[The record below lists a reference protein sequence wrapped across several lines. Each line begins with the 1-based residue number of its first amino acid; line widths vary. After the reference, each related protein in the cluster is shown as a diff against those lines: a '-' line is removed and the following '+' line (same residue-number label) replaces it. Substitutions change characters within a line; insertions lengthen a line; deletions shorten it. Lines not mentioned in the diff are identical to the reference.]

1 MTARSRFGDL
11 AGSLAIR
18 ALQRL
23 PPETAHG
30 LALQALARGLA
41 GRRSLARWPRLA
53 TSLCGFELPH
63 PLGLAA
69 GFDKDGAAVAGL
81 FGLGFSFV
89 EIGTVTP
96 RPQAGNPRPR
106 LFRLR
111 RQRALI
117 NRMGFNNQGLAAVR
131 ARLAALGARPG
142 PLGANIGANRD
153 SADPVADYV
162 ECLRGLHPLVDYVAV
177 NVSSPNTPGLRDL
190 QRRER
195 LSELLT
201 ALLEAR
207 AGVAAGGALKPLLLK
222 VAPDLTADDEAAI
235 AEVALGL
242 GIDGLIVSNTTVAR
256 PEVVT
261 GRARDQAGGLSG
273 TPLFLRATEQLGRF
287 FRLTGGRLPLVGV
300 GGVTT
305 GADAYAKI
313 RAGAAAVQ
321 LYTALVYQGPE
332 VVGRILDELDRLLA
346 EDGFASLSEAIGSD
360 PPG

>member
-1 MTARSRFGDL
+1 MAARSRLGDL
-11 AGSLAIR
+11 AGSLAAS

-41 GRRSLARWPRLA
+41 GRRSPARWPRLA
-53 TSLCGFELPH
+53 TRICGFELPH

-69 GFDKDGAAVAGL
+69 GFDKNGAAVAGL
-81 FGLGFSFV
+81 FDLGFSFV

-117 NRMGFNNQGLAAVR
+117 NRMGFNNEGLAAVR
-131 ARLAALGARPG
+131 ARLAALGSGPG

-162 ECLRGLHPLVDYVAV
+162 ECLRGLHALVDYVVV
-177 NVSSPNTPGLRDL
+177 NVSSPNTPRLREL

-207 AGVAAGGALKPLLLK
+207 AAAAAGGRVKPLLVK
-222 VAPDLTADDEAAI
+222 VAPDLTAEDEADI

-261 GRARDQAGGLSG
+261 GRVRDQAGGLSG
-273 TPLFLRATEQLGRF
+273 TPLFLRSTEQLGRF

-313 RAGAAAVQ
+313 RAGAAALQ
-321 LYTALVYQGPE
+321 LYTALIYQGPE
-332 VVGRILDELDRLLA
+332 VVGRILDEIDGRLA
-346 EDGFASLSEAIGSD
+346 EDGFASLSAAIGSD